1 MDFKKSIWGVG
12 RQWVEWEEQ
21 GRKLQKGNQV
31 RVVEHVYNPSYSGG
45 RGRGMMN
52 SSFPLA
58 NLSRTYLKNK
68 IQKVKK
74 GLGAWLKC

>member
-31 RVVEHVYNPSYSGG
+31 RVVEHVYNPSYSETDI
-45 RGRGMMN
+45 R
-52 SSFPLA
+52 
-58 NLSRTYLKNK
+58 K
-68 IQKVKK
+68 IMV
-74 GLGAWLKC
+74 